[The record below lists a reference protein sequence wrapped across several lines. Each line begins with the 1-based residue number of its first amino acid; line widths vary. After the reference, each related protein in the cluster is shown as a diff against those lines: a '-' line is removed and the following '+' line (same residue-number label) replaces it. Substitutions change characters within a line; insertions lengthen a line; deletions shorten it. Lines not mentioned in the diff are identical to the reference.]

1 MENIN
6 SIQLNKQYYY
16 KEGTTTGDQNYRFRT
31 ENGKI
36 IIENHALVLKDNPIE
51 IVSKG
56 YKFYRGTGLDGY
68 YNVDIPVSNFDGVS
82 SDKYYIECS
91 DINGSV
97 TKTEGYSFD
106 VKDGVNIGYVQ
117 DFETDISG
125 FEFGGE

>member
-16 KEGTTTGDQNYRFRT
+16 KEGTTTGDQNYRFWT

-68 YNVDIPVSNFDGVS
+68 YNVDIPVST
-82 SDKYYIECS
+82 Y
-91 DINGSV
+91 NG
-97 TKTEGYSFD
+97 
-106 VKDGVNIGYVQ
+106 I
-117 DFETDISG
+117 
-125 FEFGGE
+125 